1 MKQPE
6 YLRATKAL
14 TLLLNTDAFY
24 ISTEKDPPSPLA
36 GSFSCRQQSAASR
49 QPPALWA
56 SPTHKAAGRDFFC
69 GLPSADCAHFHRLH
83 AISWGP
89 SQRASRSRICV
100 VSQTGPQGHRTHIR
114 QRQPSAVSI
123 SSRILYITGYM
134 IGSSWFVK
142 ACHYTRMG
150 CGQTSQ
156 RAALWASPTH
166 KAAGLRSFPSPACDF
181 VGAVPKGGPLQDRCG
196 FPS

>member
-36 GSFSCRQQSAASR
+36 GSFSCR

-150 CGQTSQ
+150 CDEISLAGFS
-156 RAALWASPTH
+156 REAPTIRPL
-166 KAAGLRSFPSPACDF
+166 AVYFFRSAGPRRSAICGLRSAFFSLLQ
-181 VGAVPKGGPLQDRCG
+181 PLSQLC
-196 FPS
+196 